1 MINVAIA
8 DDQILVR
15 QGIASLLTLCADINV
30 CWQADNGEDAL
41 QKIAAQPIDVV
52 LMDIRMP
59 LKSGIEALSE
69 LRDAGN
75 DTKVIILTTFDDPAL
90 FTQAMHAG
98 ANGFLLKDVDAE
110 KLESAI
116 NIVFNGGMLSIDG
129 VAFSTSDGGML
140 AEPVLLNQLSHDQLS
155 TFADPD
161 IEPLSGRELDILKL
175 IAGGYSNKEIAE
187 TVFLA
192 EGTVKNHVSN
202 ILSKLNTRDR
212 TRAVLKALSAKLI

>member
-98 ANGFLLKDVDAE
+98 ANGFLLKDVDAD

-116 NIVFNGGMLSIDG
+116 NIVFNGGI
-129 VAFSTSDGGML
+129 L

>member
-52 LMDIRMP
+52 LMDIRMQ

-116 NIVFNGGMLSIDG
+116 NIVFN
-129 VAFSTSDGGML
+129 GGML

>member
-15 QGIASLLTLCADINV
+15 QGIASLLSLCSGITV
-30 CWQADNGEDAL
+30 CWQADNGEEAL
-41 QKIAAQPIDVV
+41 EKLASQPVDVL

-59 LKSGIEALSE
+59 VKNGIEALQA
-69 LRDAGN
+69 LRDKGGI
-75 DTKVIILTTFDDPAL
+75 TKVIILTTFDEPAM

-98 ANGFLLKDVDAE
+98 ANGFLLKDVDAD
-110 KLESAI
+110 KLQDAI
-116 NIVFNGGMLSIDG
+116 NIVFN
-129 VAFSTSDGGML
+129 GGML
-140 AEPVLLNQLSHDQLS
+140 AEPVLLNQLSHEQLS

-161 IEPLSGRELDILKL
+161 IEPLSERELDILKL
-175 IAGGYSNKEIAE
+175 IAGGYSNKEIAN

-202 ILSKLNTRDR
+202 ILAKLNTRDR